1 MEKTYVIKGQ
11 LAGDWYLVNAE
22 GETLGRLA
30 SKVAALLIG
39 KQHPTFTPGV
49 DMNDHVVVIN
59 ASKITFHPSRL
70 ETKIYYRHSGFP
82 GGLKSI
88 NLKGM
93 LGTNPEKL
101 IQLTVRGML
110 PKNRMT
116 KRYLDNLKVY
126 AGAEHPHNAQAP
138 QQYELDK

>member
-1 MEKTYVIKGQ
+1 MEKTYVPKGQ
-11 LAGDWYLVNAE
+11 LAGEWYLVNAE
-22 GETLGRLA
+22 GETLGRIA

-59 ASKITFHPSRL
+59 ASKISFHPSRL
-70 ETKIYYRHSGFP
+70 ESKMYYRHTGFP
-82 GGLKSI
+82 GGLKSD

-93 LGTNPEKL
+93 LEKSPEKL
-101 IQLTVRGML
+101 IQLTVKGML

-116 KRYLDNLKVY
+116 KRYLDNLKIY

-138 QQYELDK
+138 QQQELDK

>member
-1 MEKTYVIKGQ
+1 MEKTYVPKGQ
-11 LAGDWYLVNAE
+11 LAGEWYLVNAE
-22 GETLGRLA
+22 GETLGRIA

-59 ASKITFHPSRL
+59 ASKISFHPSRL
-70 ETKIYYRHSGFP
+70 ESKMYYRHTGFP
-82 GGLKSI
+82 GGLKSD

-93 LGTNPEKL
+93 LEKNPEKL
-101 IQLTVRGML
+101 IQLTVKGML

-116 KRYLDNLKVY
+116 KHYLDNLKIY

-138 QQYELDK
+138 QQQELDK

>member
-1 MEKTYVIKGQ
+1 MEKTYVPKGQ
-11 LAGDWYLVNAE
+11 LAGEWYLVNAE

-39 KQHPTFTPGV
+39 KQHPTFTYGV

-59 ASKITFHPSRL
+59 ASKISFHPSRL
-70 ETKIYYRHSGFP
+70 ESKMYYRHTGFP
-82 GGLKSI
+82 GGLKSD

-93 LGTNPEKL
+93 LEKNPERL
-101 IQLTVRGML
+101 IQLTVKGML

-116 KRYLDNLKVY
+116 KHYLENLKVY

>member
-1 MEKTYVIKGQ
+1 MDKTYVNKGQ
-11 LAGDWYLVNAE
+11 LAGEWYLVNAE

-30 SKVAALLIG
+30 SKIAALLIG
-39 KQHPTFTPGV
+39 KQHPNFTPGV

-70 ETKIYYRHSGFP
+70 DSKMYYRHSGFP
-82 GGLKSI
+82 GGLKSD
-88 NLKGM
+88 NLKG
-93 LGTNPEKL
+93 LLDKHPERL
-101 IQLTVRGML
+101 IHMTVKGML

-116 KRYLDNLKVY
+116 KHYLENLKVY

-138 QQYELDK
+138 QQYEVDK

>member
-1 MEKTYVIKGQ
+1 VEKTYVPKGQ
-11 LAGDWYLVNAE
+11 LAGEWYLVNAE
-22 GETLGRLA
+22 GETLGRIA

-59 ASKITFHPSRL
+59 ASKISFHPSRL
-70 ETKIYYRHSGFP
+70 ESKMYYRHTGFP
-82 GGLKSI
+82 GGLKSD

-93 LGTNPEKL
+93 LEKSPEKL
-101 IQLTVRGML
+101 IQLTVKGML

-116 KRYLDNLKVY
+116 KRYLDNLKIY

-138 QQYELDK
+138 QQQELDK